1 MPELKAVKSSA
12 IAAIGHDA
20 ETNTLHVRF
29 HSGGTY
35 QYPDVSA
42 AEHAAFANAPSIGRH
57 FAQHILS
64 KGQSRRTRR
73 A

>member
-1 MPELKAVKSSA
+1 MPEMKPVNSKA

-20 ETNTLHVRF
+20 ETNTLHVQF

-42 AEHAAFANAPSIGRH
+42 AEHAAFVNAPSIGAH
-57 FAQHILS
+57 FSSHILR
-64 KGQSRRTRR
+64 KDRRRMR
-73 A
+73 GA